1 MIIVGTV
8 TSDHRFPSTSN
19 LICHKSGATN
29 AWGYDVSAAC
39 SGFVY
44 ANYGTAIYCLRAMQK
59 GNCNRRGRYYVFD
72 CEL

>member
-29 AWGYDVSAAC
+29 AWGYDLSAAC
-39 SGFVY
+39 SGFY
-44 ANYGTAIYCLRAMQK
+44 MH
-59 GNCNRRGRYYVFD
+59 
-72 CEL
+72 